1 MQKKIKNILIIA
13 LVIAT
18 VLLSIFG
25 LKTTSENDKLVRDT
39 EIVAA
44 NALSKQHA
52 LKEKITEREIEIF
65 ILKEEAIEHDSLKK
79 GYVNKANYFK
89 AKYSSLLQNEGV
101 IPENAEDSLKVA
113 LIASESLFS
122 ENINLRLAIKEG
134 DMIQVAQTRTIDS
147 LEISI
152 EDYKILLSSEK
163 EISKLWR
170 KVAYDVKANAKKEK
184 RNMLFKAGGVGA
196 ILGAVAIIVIVK

>member
-1 MQKKIKNILIIA
+1 MKSELGF
-13 LVIAT
+13 
-18 VLLSIFG
+18 LLNFG
-25 LKTTSENDKLVRDT
+25 R
-39 EIVAA
+39 I
-44 NALSKQHA
+44 H
-52 LKEKITEREIEIF
+52 
-65 ILKEEAIEHDSLKK
+65 
-79 GYVNKANYFK
+79 YFK